1 MKPAD
6 NSNWQQ
12 RLQELEV
19 EVNQTTPSPEVKFSV
34 PAPLKAIT
42 DSAQYQ
48 NLIDR
53 LLPWFSNLSKS
64 SKVIVAVVG
73 ALVAFVVL
81 RSVLQLVA
89 AAASLAILGIILY
102 LVYRFLIAPKST
114 EQ

>member
-12 RLQELEV
+12 RLKELEV
-19 EVNQTTPSPEVKFSV
+19 EVNQTTPATEVKFTV
-34 PAPLKAIT
+34 PEPLKAMT
-42 DSAQYQ
+42 DPARYQ

-53 LLPWFSNLSKS
+53 ILPWFNELSQP
-64 SKVIVAVVG
+64 SKVVVAVVG
-73 ALVAFVVL
+73 AIVAFIVL

-102 LVYRFLIAPKST
+102 LVYRFLIAPKPT
-114 EQ
+114 DQ

>member
-19 EVNQTTPSPEVKFSV
+19 EVNQTAPATEVKFTL
-34 PAPLKAIT
+34 PEPLKAIT
-42 DSAQYQ
+42 DPAQYQ

-53 LLPWFSNLSKS
+53 LLPWFNNLSQI
-64 SKVIVAVVG
+64 SKVVVAVAG

-102 LVYRFLIAPKST
+102 LVYRFWIAPKPT
-114 EQ
+114 DQ